1 MNDIISINR
10 QFLIMAREASKS
22 RSGEV
27 LTGLS
32 RGVLDRLA
40 QMSLDEIESMA
51 RDIGISAISLRL
63 TETEMDRLLAL
74 QGLQKAA
81 YTMSIAAGLKSVSQT
96 KQFAE
101 A

>member
-10 QFLIMAREASKS
+10 QFLIMAREASKA

-40 QMSLDEIESMA
+40 QMNLDEIEAMA
-51 RDIGISAISLRL
+51 RDIGISVISLRL
-63 TETEMDRLLAL
+63 NEAEMDRLLAL

-81 YTMSIAAGLKSVSQT
+81 YTMTIAAGVRSSSQPRA
-96 KQFAE
+96 FSE